1 MILSIDYVQVIYTQ
15 EAGQLWGSISSKTS
29 NKTVISIPNNEK
41 MRPNAWLWEE
51 GMTCAA
57 YVINQVS
64 LSSINV
70 KSPYELMFEE
80 KFSVKHFKVFGFICY
95 VHVPD
100 VEKN

>member
-1 MILSIDYVQVIYTQ
+1 
-15 EAGQLWGSISSKTS
+15 
-29 NKTVISIPNNEK
+29 
-41 MRPNAWLWEE
+41 
-51 GMTCAA
+51 MTCAA